1 MSEPANVTIKFRW
14 VSVSPEPHN
23 VTMRNSLEPVDVFV
37 QVEVP
42 LKHEY
47 IANSEP
53 IIQVQL
59 GVDDEK
65 EPETILTKEGMRVA
79 IDQLSLEAIPE
90 SEVSEEEWG
99 EENDEGSEEWGNE
112 NEGSNDDDDWD
123 KE

>member
-1 MSEPANVTIKFRW
+1 MAEAIVTMKFRW

-23 VTMRNSLEPVDVFV
+23 VTMRNNLEPVDVFV

-59 GVDDEK
+59 DADLSD
-65 EPETILTKEGMRVA
+65 EPEPIFTKEGMRFA
-79 IDQLSLEAIPE
+79 IDQLSLEVI
-90 SEVSEEEWG
+90 SEPVSKEEWEDDG
-99 EENDEGSEEWGNE
+99 NAEDENWEDE
-112 NEGSNDDDDWD
+112 
-123 KE
+123 

>member
-37 QVEVP
+37 EVEVP

-53 IIQVQL
+53 IIKVQIDADL
-59 GVDDEK
+59 SD
-65 EPETILTKEGMRVA
+65 EPEPILTKEGMRFA
-79 IDQLSLEAIPE
+79 INQLSLEVIPE
-90 SEVSEEEWG
+90 TVSEEEW
-99 EENDEGSEEWGNE
+99 DEGKSEDNE
-112 NEGSNDDDDWD
+112 DWSDESGNDDDNWD
-123 KE
+123 ED

>member
-14 VSVSPEPHN
+14 VSISPEPHN

-47 IANSEP
+47 IANSES
-53 IIQVQL
+53 IITVQISADL
-59 GVDDEK
+59 SD
-65 EPETILTKEGMRVA
+65 EPEPILTKEGMRYA
-79 IDQLSLEAIPE
+79 IEQLSLEAIPE

-112 NEGSNDDDDWD
+112 NEGSNDEDDWD